1 MRTRLPV
8 LTASLLALAL
18 TACSK
23 EEAPAP
29 NVRAPALDTL
39 EVGSGPAAREQQVD
53 GVLEAVQQAV
63 LSAQTSA
70 RIVALPV
77 DVNDRLQAGQLVAR
91 LRDTEQRAG
100 LEQADSALL
109 AAQARMVE
117 AERNYQRVSEVY
129 ARRLVAAAQMDT
141 ATAERDAARS
151 ALAAAQAARN
161 RAAEQLAYTEVRAPF
176 AGVVTSR
183 PVQVGEAVMPGQ
195 PLLVVQAPGAMRAV
209 VDVTQQMAEALR
221 KAGKATILLADG
233 RRLEA
238 AALTVFPNADPT
250 TQTVRVRA
258 DLPGKVNGDVYPG
271 MAAKVVFNVGEAAT
285 LAVPASA
292 LMQRGEI
299 TGVYIQEA
307 DGHIAFRALRI
318 GRELADG
325 RVEVLSGLGA
335 GEKVAKDPRAA
346 AAAVQPEGAAK

>member
-1 MRTRLPV
+1 MHARLPA
-8 LTASLLALAL
+8 LTATLLALAL
-18 TACSK
+18 AGCSQ
-23 EEAPAP
+23 EENAAPAAKVP
-29 NVRAPALDTL
+29 MLETL
-39 EVGSGPAAREQQVD
+39 VVGSGPAAREQQVD
-53 GVLEAVQQAV
+53 GVLEAVSQAT

-77 DVNDRLQAGQLVAR
+77 DVNDRVQAGQLVAR
-91 LRDTEQRAG
+91 LRDTEQRSG
-100 LEQADSALL
+100 LEQAESAYRM
-109 AAQARMVE
+109 AQARMVE
-117 AERNYQRVSEVY
+117 ADKTYERIKEVY
-129 ARRLVAAAQMDT
+129 ARRLVAAAQMDA
-141 ATAERDAARS
+141 ATAEHDAARA
-151 ALAAAQAARN
+151 ALNAAEAARR

-176 AGVVTSR
+176 AGIVTAR

-221 KAGKATILLADG
+221 KSGKATVLLADG

-238 AALTVFPNADPT
+238 AAVTVFPNADPA

-258 DLPGKVNGDVYPG
+258 DLPAKVNGDVYPG

-307 DGHIAFRALRI
+307 DGHIAFRALRT